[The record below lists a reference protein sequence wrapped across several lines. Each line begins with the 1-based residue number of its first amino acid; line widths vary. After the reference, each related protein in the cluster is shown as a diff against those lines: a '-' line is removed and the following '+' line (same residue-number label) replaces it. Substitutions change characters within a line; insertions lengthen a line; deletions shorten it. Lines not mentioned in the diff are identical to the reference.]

1 MQNERYIKKNDRRRE
16 RGAEIRQD
24 TVMIQYIRVKHNAIY
39 AEAVDFYDS
48 LNRKYPHK
56 KDLRKTYEFKDFIA
70 NVKEKPIEQVSDPP
84 SPKALRLRFGERHIL
99 KGNNVMELRIPLM
112 STKPVTTEI
121 QEDTVTTEIQ
131 EDTVTPEIQED
142 TVTPEIQEDTV
153 TTEIQEDTVTTEII
167 QEGTVNTVN
176 TEQPWLVDE
185 IIEDTIHP
193 SLLDELDPDLI
204 QQIIDELNAEPDLN
218 NIMTDI
224 EQEIQFEEL
233 GMDIDLDIPE
243 DIIAW

>member
-1 MQNERYIKKNDRRRE
+1 MQNEKYIKKNDRRRE

-24 TVMIQYIRVKHNAIY
+24 TLMIQYIRVKHSAIY

-48 LNRKYPHK
+48 INRKYPHK

-70 NVKEKPIEQVSDPP
+70 NGKEKPIEQVSDPP
-84 SPKALRLRFGERHIL
+84 SPKALRLRFGERHII
-99 KGNNVMELRIPLM
+99 KDNHVMELRIPLM
-112 STKPVTTEI
+112 STKPVTTK
-121 QEDTVTTEIQ
+121 IQ
-131 EDTVTPEIQED
+131 EDTVTPP
-142 TVTPEIQEDTV
+142 VTTEIQEDTV

-185 IIEDTIHP
+185 IIEDTMHP

-224 EQEIQFEEL
+224 EMEIQFEEL